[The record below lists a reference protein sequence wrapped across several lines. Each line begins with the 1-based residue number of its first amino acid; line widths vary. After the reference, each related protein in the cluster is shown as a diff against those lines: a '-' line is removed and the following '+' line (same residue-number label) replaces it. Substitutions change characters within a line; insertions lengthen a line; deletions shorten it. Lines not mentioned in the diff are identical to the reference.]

1 MTGLSSLADFQIV
14 IWDVPGGPAI
24 SLQTSSEKGMGLIP
38 DQETKIPHT
47 SCAVK
52 EIFFKIKK

>member
-24 SLQTSSEKGMGLIP
+24 SLQTSNEKGMGLIP
-38 DQETKIPHT
+38 DQETKIPHI